1 MHIVRTLALINHAA
15 ADRGAGAESLPQWR
29 ERMQV
34 GHDTFAA
41 ALELG
46 ARAGQLAFAFA
57 GGYQAALR
65 HLDASLPP
73 ATFAALLLSEGKR
86 QRPDELLTTLTP
98 AGDGKYRLDGE
109 KSWVMGG
116 AEVDR
121 MLVVARHGVRAD
133 GRVQAAIVVLP
144 AQASGILHSARGE
157 ATFLPALPHGR
168 VRFEAVA
175 VDAGM
180 LLPGDGWTDHAR
192 PFRTHEDIHVSAA
205 VAAHV
210 AVQAVRRAWPQALL
224 ASLLACI
231 SRLQACAG
239 MDVADAEA
247 HVLLAGAEREL
258 QQCAAQ
264 VNDLVRQGDDDFARD
279 WRANHLLVALAAPAR
294 AKRLEKALAT
304 LAQAVTR

>member
-1 MHIVRTLALINHAA
+1 MDIARTLALINHAA
-15 ADRGAGAESLPQWR
+15 TTRERAAVTLSQWR
-29 ERMQV
+29 EGMQV
-34 GHDTFAA
+34 GADTYVS
-41 ALELG
+41 ALDFG

-65 HLDASLPP
+65 RLDVSLPP

-98 AGDGKYRLDGE
+98 AGDGRYRLDGE

-116 AEVDR
+116 AEADR
-121 MLVVARHGVRAD
+121 LLVVARHGVRAD
-133 GRVQAAIVVLP
+133 GRVQAAVVVLP
-144 AQASGILHSARGE
+144 AQAPGILHSGRGE

-168 VRFEAVA
+168 VRFEAVT
-175 VDAGM
+175 VDAAM
-180 LLPGDGWTDHAR
+180 LLPGDGWTSHAR

-205 VAAHV
+205 VAAYV
-210 AVQAVRRAWPQALL
+210 AVQAVRREWPKSLL
-224 ASLLACI
+224 ASLLACL
-231 SRLQACAG
+231 SRLQACADSDV
-239 MDVADAEA
+239 MDAQA

-264 VNDLVRQGDDDFARD
+264 VNDLVRQDDDEFARD

-304 LAQAVTR
+304 LAQTAAR